1 MLISFVLFLSTS
13 LSQAAVSYSV
23 AAGSTTYITEF
34 GVCRWVRNN
43 HASGLAIFVPTNSAS
58 EWSAFRSNPPA
69 GVTVVLGP
77 GCFAPTG
84 ISIWLDSSDIR
95 SLFTNTT
102 CTTNVAS
109 NGDTIACWRG
119 MGSTI
124 SFTQGTAG
132 SRPVYTTTGGSGS
145 LPFAAFANRFLAS
158 TSINLNP
165 RTLFI
170 VYRDSSTVQWATP
183 FTGAVATDGWFHG
196 NTDNTSIMNATF
208 TNANMRSATHYTN
221 GTSWTYTGTPGALD
235 NRPSA
240 WTIMNVNTASNY
252 GNTSGLFHIG
262 IDRGTAG
269 RTINGA
275 ISEIIVYTGV
285 LTNTE
290 RQDIEGY
297 LACKWNLQ
305 ASLPGGHPYLSSCP
319 P

>member
-1 MLISFVLFLSTS
+1 LFLSLLLFLSTS

-23 AAGSTTYITEF
+23 PTGSAIYITEF

-43 HASGLAIFVPTNSAS
+43 HASGSALFVPTNTAL
-58 EWSAFRSNPPA
+58 EWSTFRANPPA
-69 GVTVVLGP
+69 GVTVVSGP

-84 ISIWLDSSDIR
+84 ISLWLDASDAR

-102 CTTNVAS
+102 CTTNVAA
-109 NGDTIACWRG
+109 NGDAIACWRG

-124 SFTQGTAG
+124 SFTQATAG
-132 SRPVYTTTGGSGS
+132 SRPVYSTSGGSGS
-145 LPFAAFANRFLAS
+145 LPFATFANRFLA
-158 TSINLNP
+158 TTAINLNP
-165 RTLFI
+165 RTLFV
-170 VYRDSSTVQWATP
+170 VYRDSSTAQWITP

-196 NTDNTSIMNATF
+196 NTDNTSLMSATW

-221 GTSWTYTGTPGALD
+221 GTSWTFTGTPGALD
-235 NRPSA
+235 NRPTA
-240 WTIMNVNTASNY
+240 WSIINVNTSSNY
-252 GNTSGLFHIG
+252 GNTTGIFHVG
-262 IDRGTAG
+262 SDRGQAG

-275 ISEIIVYTGV
+275 MAEIIVYTGV
-285 LTNTE
+285 LTATE

-305 ASLPGGHPYLSSCP
+305 ASLPGGHPYSSSCP